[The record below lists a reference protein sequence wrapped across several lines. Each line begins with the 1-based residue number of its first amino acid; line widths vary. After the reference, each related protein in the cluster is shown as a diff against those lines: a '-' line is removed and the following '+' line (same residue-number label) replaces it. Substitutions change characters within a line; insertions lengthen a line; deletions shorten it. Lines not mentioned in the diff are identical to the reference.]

1 MQHGSSGG
9 LCIAVRARARVCRHA
24 RAYTQRTHLCRPTA
38 PMGSFASAHL
48 ITLRSPRGAPHRPR
62 RSPSLSAACWRV
74 ACMGR
79 AVARATCRYTE
90 AAQCRP
96 HAMAPTSAQ
105 LRSRA
110 RGRVKGAASAVP
122 QNHEMRQHHTWQHE
136 RRLST
141 LNRGHAVHSM
151 QPTWHVAT
159 AATATCTRTSSTRIC
174 SGSSRARHPRPY
186 LPVVPCSTV
195 QYRAVRR
202 STVQYRTCP
211 QYRAVPEV
219 PCSTP

>member
-1 MQHGSSGG
+1 MGNR
-9 LCIAVRARARVCRHA
+9 AVCNTAAVAGCALLYAHA
-24 RAYTQRTHLCRPTA
+24 RACAGTRAHTQRTLLCRPTA

-62 RSPSLSAACWRV
+62 RSPSLFAACWRV

-96 HAMAPTSAQ
+96 HAMVPTSAQ
-105 LRSRA
+105 LRPRA
-110 RGRVKGAASAVP
+110 RGRVKGAASFVP

-141 LNRGHAVHSM
+141 LNRGHAVH
-151 QPTWHVAT
+151 AT
-159 AATATCTRTSSTRIC
+159 NMARGHCSYGHLYADEQYENLFRLVSCTPSTT
-174 SGSSRARHPRPY
+174 
-186 LPVVPCSTV
+186 VP
-195 QYRAVRR
+195 AR
-202 STVQYRTCP
+202 STVQYP
-211 QYRAVPEV
+211 AV
-219 PCSTP
+219 PCSTPQYRAECAVP